1 MTLVK
6 HGAGGG
12 GVFFVFDC
20 EPYVVGHEKYK
31 LDSLIC
37 SSPRKSLVKGERF
50 IRCEEKPE
58 MRPRDSKI
66 YFSFPTSFQ
75 KWLT

>member
-1 MTLVK
+1 M
-6 HGAGGG
+6 
-12 GVFFVFDC
+12 
-20 EPYVVGHEKYK
+20 VGHEKYK

-58 MRPRDSKI
+58 MKSERDLEK
-66 YFSFPTSFQ
+66 YFNE
-75 KWLT
+75 LTRTRLRRTNTNMPYAGLLSGGKAFLY

>member
-1 MTLVK
+1 M
-6 HGAGGG
+6 
-12 GVFFVFDC
+12 C
-20 EPYVVGHEKYK
+20 EPYEVGHEKYQ

-58 MRPRDSKI
+58 IQGLRGQN
-66 YFSFPTSFQ
+66 Y
-75 KWLT
+75 LE